1 VLHRDRGVCQ
11 AKDASVLQ
19 LVAVAWGVPDHPQ
32 RIGKYEILEELGRGG
47 MGTVYK
53 ARDPVLDRVL
63 ALKTMSPS
71 ILAEAGMRDRFLRE
85 ARSAA
90 RLQHPNI
97 VIIYEFG
104 EVDGAPFIAMEFLA
118 GDDLTDAAEW
128 GRLPD
133 LRSRLAVVI
142 QICHGLAF
150 AHRHGVIHRD
160 VKPANVS
167 VLADDTVK
175 LVDFGIAWL
184 EGATLATRTG
194 ILLGTPSYMAP
205 EQFAGESIDHRVDQ
219 WATGVILYELL
230 AGRRPFEAST
240 VPSLI
245 YRVLH
250 APPPPL
256 DPALGLPARLVEI
269 VSQALAKDR
278 DDRFE
283 DMTAMAQALEE
294 VRGSLTGATRMPRP
308 QAGEGISSEV
318 ASRGL
323 ASSASPPK
331 PAPAEP
337 AAASVPAPTRPTPR
351 LPTTGRTAFVED
363 GIFGEARRLQTAI
376 LSPDDSMLVAGG
388 TDGAIQLWDVATRS
402 KLGTL
407 RNRQHLRTG
416 HGAMTTCL
424 TFSED
429 GSLLASGHLDG
440 AVYLWEVASGLEL
453 DVRLGHDG
461 AVGGI
466 GMPPGDAAVITGG
479 ADATLKFWELP
490 ALRKG
495 DARRVLRRQPD
506 AVNCLVLAGSGRSVV
521 TGHTNRSLRVHET
534 SGEHRLVATIHGHR
548 APLAVVAVSPSGD
561 LVASG
566 ARDGAVR
573 VHHLPTRE
581 PRGFHQEHVRTVAGL
596 AFLPDGRRLASVA
609 MDSTVVVWDPL
620 DPELP
625 VVLTGKID
633 ESFAAVCV
641 TQDGHKVI
649 ATCADGRFRVWLLP
663 T

>member
-1 VLHRDRGVCQ
+1 
-11 AKDASVLQ
+11 
-19 LVAVAWGVPDHPQ
+19 VPDHPE

-71 ILAEAGMRDRFLRE
+71 ILQEPGMRDRFLRE

-104 EVDGAPFIAMEFLA
+104 EVDGAPFIAMEFLE
-118 GDDLTDAAEW
+118 GDDLADAAEW

-133 LRSRLAVVI
+133 LASRLNVVI
-142 QICHGLAF
+142 QLCDGLAY

-167 VLADDTVK
+167 VLADETIK
-175 LVDFGIAWL
+175 IVDFGIAWL
-184 EGATLATRTG
+184 EGGTLATRTG

-205 EQFAGESIDHRVDQ
+205 EQFAGESVDHRVDQ
-219 WATGVILYELL
+219 WAAGVILYELL

-250 APPPPL
+250 AALPPL
-256 DPALGLPARLVEI
+256 DPVLRLPPRLVE
-269 VSQALAKDR
+269 VVGKALAKDR
-278 DDRFE
+278 EGRFP
-283 DMTAMAQALEE
+283 DMAAMARALRE
-294 VRGSLTGATRMPRP
+294 VRDGLSGTIRMPRP
-308 QAGEGISSEV
+308 SAEERRGADAGQPEP
-318 ASRGL
+318 ASI
-323 ASSASPPK
+323 ASPPG
-331 PAPAEP
+331 PGVA
-337 AAASVPAPTRPTPR
+337 VPPPSPPPTPTRPTPR
-351 LPTTGRTAFVED
+351 LPTTGRTSFVED
-363 GIFGEARRLQTAI
+363 GIFGEDRRLQTVM

-388 TDGAIQLWDVATRS
+388 TDGAIHLWDLETRS
-402 KLGTL
+402 RIGIL

-424 TFSED
+424 AFSDD
-429 GSLLASGHLDG
+429 GALLVSGHLDG

-453 DVRLGHDG
+453 DVRVGHDG
-461 AVGGI
+461 AVGGVGI
-466 GMPPGDAAVITGG
+466 PPGDATLVTGG

-495 DARRVLRRQPD
+495 DARRELRRQPD
-506 AVNCLVLAGSGRSVV
+506 AINCLVLAGSGRGVV

-534 SGEHRLVATIHGHR
+534 TGEHRLLATIHGHR
-548 APLAVVAVSPSGD
+548 APVSVLAVPPAGD

-573 VHHLPTRE
+573 VHHIATRE
-581 PRGFHQEHVRTVAGL
+581 PRGLYQEHVRTVAGL
-596 AFLPDGRRLASVA
+596 AFFPDGRRLASVA
-609 MDSTVVVWDPL
+609 MDNTVVVWDPL
-620 DPELP
+620 DPEAP
-625 VVLTGKID
+625 VTLTGKVD

-641 TQDGHKVI
+641 TRNGRKLI
-649 ATCADGRFRVWLLP
+649 ATCADGRFRVWLAP
-663 T
+663 S